1 MNAQWTSAAV
11 MINSHLWVFAYH
23 SLKKARLWENSLCI
37 HKIQPMNY
45 FPRWN
50 FLLVHIFGHNPKST
64 CTVLWSCSEHQSL
77 QVGSGARSWKCGL
90 GVREMW
96 VQILVIP
103 LISKVGDLGKVII
116 SKPLFFPCWTS
127 QKVHLGFSV
136 SCYKTRMDFL
146 ANPT

>member
-1 MNAQWTSAAV
+1 MNAQWTSVTV

-23 SLKKARLWENSLCI
+23 SLKKACLRENSLCI
-37 HKIQPMNY
+37 HKIEAMNC

-50 FLLVHIFGHNPKST
+50 FLLVHIFGHNPKCT
-64 CTVLWSCSEHQSL
+64 CTALWSCSKHQSL
-77 QVGSGARSWKCGL
+77 EVGLGARSWKCGL
-90 GVREMW
+90 GVREML

-116 SKPLFFPCWTS
+116 PRPLFFLCWTS